1 MWKYRLGALFILI
14 LGALLGW
21 YLYNSEI
28 SGSRP
33 FRLGLDL
40 SGGTQLLYK
49 ADLSAIPGG
58 NVDESMNALRDTIE
72 RRVNI
77 FGVAEPLV
85 QTEKGGALA
94 GESQQRLIVELPGVT
109 DTEKAIAMI
118 GATPTLEF
126 RMLKEGASVPAEGQ
140 SVPDMN
146 ALFEPAAVTG
156 KNVERAELQ
165 FGQGGGLANEPV
177 VVLHFDSEGK
187 QIFADLTRE
196 NVGKIFGIFLDGVPI
211 STPVIREVIPD
222 GTAVIS
228 GNFTPD
234 SARELVRNLNY
245 GALPVPIEL
254 LTTETVGG
262 TLGAE
267 AVEDGIMAGLW
278 GGGAVIFFIL
288 LWYRLPGLIASRP

>member
-126 RMLKEGASVPAEGQ
+126 RLLKEDATAPADGTP
-140 SVPDMN
+140 VDDPN
-146 ALFEPAAVTG
+146 TLFEPATVTG
-156 KNVERAELQ
+156 KHVERAELQ
-165 FGQGGGLANEPV
+165 FGNAGGLANEP
-177 VVLHFDSEGK
+177 D
-187 QIFADLTRE
+187 
-196 NVGKIFGIFLDGVPI
+196 VGLPFNHRGQAPFCGPSPHHGRKSFGIFLDGVPI
-211 STPVIREVIPD
+211 STPVIRE
-222 GTAVIS
+222 
-228 GNFTPD
+228 
-234 SARELVRNLNY
+234 
-245 GALPVPIEL
+245 
-254 LTTETVGG
+254 
-262 TLGAE
+262 
-267 AVEDGIMAGLW
+267 
-278 GGGAVIFFIL
+278 
-288 LWYRLPGLIASRP
+288 